1 VLDLAEVSF
10 IDADGLALF
19 RDLSTRHVA
28 LSNCSLFAAEL
39 LKGIEQEQ

>member
-1 VLDLAEVSF
+1 MPTGSRSSVSCP
-10 IDADGLALF
+10 
-19 RDLSTRHVA
+19 TRHVA